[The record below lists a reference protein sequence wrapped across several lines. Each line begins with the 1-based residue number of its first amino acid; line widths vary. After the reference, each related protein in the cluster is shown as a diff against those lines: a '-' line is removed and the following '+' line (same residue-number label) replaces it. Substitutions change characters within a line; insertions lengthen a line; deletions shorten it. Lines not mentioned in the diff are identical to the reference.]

1 MGVVYG
7 KLPNTA
13 CSGIHFPKMV
23 HELALNSIMLEKYEI
38 EVPSKKKKK
47 IAILCSRD
55 EASRYTVH
63 HILQG
68 KLVDIEGSAEEK
80 AEEIRGHK

>member
-1 MGVVYG
+1 M
-7 KLPNTA
+7 KLR
-13 CSGIHFPKMV
+13 FRQ
-23 HELALNSIMLEKYEI
+23 
-38 EVPSKKKKK
+38 KKKK

-68 KLVDIEGSAEEK
+68 KLVDIEGSGEEK